1 MWLFR
6 YTMLIVGVV
15 VLVRAFGG
23 RNGSRQ
29 HALEE
34 TLQRRYA
41 TGGSPTHPARASTR
55 PSDDEP
61 G

>member
-1 MWLFR
+1 
-6 YTMLIVGVV
+6 MLIVGVV